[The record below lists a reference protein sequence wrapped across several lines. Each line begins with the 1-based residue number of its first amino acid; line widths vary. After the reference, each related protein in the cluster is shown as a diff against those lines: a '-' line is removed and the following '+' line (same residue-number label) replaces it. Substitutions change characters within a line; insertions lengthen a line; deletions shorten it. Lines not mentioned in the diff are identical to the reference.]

1 MMRTVFGIDVSKHTI
16 NLAIVVNKVKVD
28 ELKLTLDRPGLDDL
42 LKLLKSF
49 HQPEVV
55 LKQLVSTPV
64 LFNTFLIVISSTI
77 QCSTP

>member
-55 LKQLVSTPV
+55 FEATGYLLPY
-64 LFNTFLIVISSTI
+64 SSTL
-77 QCSTP
+77 S